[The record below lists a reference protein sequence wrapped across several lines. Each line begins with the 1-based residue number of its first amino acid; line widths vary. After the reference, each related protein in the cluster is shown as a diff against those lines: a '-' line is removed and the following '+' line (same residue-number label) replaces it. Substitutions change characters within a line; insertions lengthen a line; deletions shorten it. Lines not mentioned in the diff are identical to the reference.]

1 MLTVPAGQ
9 PHQTP
14 SISPS
19 QEVKDYG
26 EDAKEPAAK
35 EAVSGAPP
43 VEQKII
49 HKEEQIEYRDQDGN
63 LLNDEQVAALEGKV
77 EFQTKYET
85 KTRVVDEF
93 GNEVQNP
100 DEAIAGVAP
109 PHPDVEGVDQQT
121 VKKADEKVEQVKEQ
135 ENVAASKDGEKEQQV
150 KEPKPASESN
160 DATIHEE
167 L

>member
-1 MLTVPAGQ
+1 MLTVAAGQ
-9 PHQTP
+9 SQTP
-14 SISPS
+14 SIDPS
-19 QEVKDYG
+19 Q
-26 EDAKEPAAK
+26 DAKAPVEEKQEPVVK
-35 EAVSGAPP
+35 EAISGAPP
-43 VEQKII
+43 AVEQKVI
-49 HKEEQIEYRDQDGN
+49 HKEEQIEYRDQEGN

-85 KTRVVDEF
+85 KTRVVDEH

-121 VKKADEKVEQVKEQ
+121 VKKADEKAEPVKEQ
-135 ENVAASKDGEKEQQV
+135 DVAASKDGEREQKV
-150 KEPKPASESN
+150 KEAKPASEGKE
-160 DATIHEE
+160 ATIHEE

>member
-1 MLTVPAGQ
+1 MLTVAAGQ
-9 PHQTP
+9 SQTP
-14 SISPS
+14 SIEPS
-19 QEVKDYG
+19 Q
-26 EDAKEPAAK
+26 DANVPVQEKQEPVAK
-35 EAVSGAPP
+35 EAISGAPAP
-43 VEQKII
+43 VEQKVI

-85 KTRVVDEF
+85 KTRVVDEH
-93 GNEVQNP
+93 GNEVPNP

-121 VKKADEKVEQVKEQ
+121 VKKADEKVEPVK
-135 ENVAASKDGEKEQQV
+135 ENVAASKDGEREQKV
-150 KEPKPASESN
+150 KEAKPASEGKE
-160 DATIHEE
+160 ATIHEE